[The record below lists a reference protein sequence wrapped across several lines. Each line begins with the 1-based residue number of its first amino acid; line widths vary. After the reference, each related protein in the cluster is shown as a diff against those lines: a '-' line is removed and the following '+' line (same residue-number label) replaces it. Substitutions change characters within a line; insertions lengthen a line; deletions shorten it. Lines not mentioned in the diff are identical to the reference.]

1 MNRNVLQLLPL
12 CLMMAL
18 LVAGCAGTKKA
29 EEAAAPAAQEKV
41 QQAQQAGPAIY
52 EGEVTGVSNLA
63 KTLSLSV
70 GKGDAAKVM
79 MVKFDDNTKGI
90 KDAAKGRAVKVAYEM
105 RGTDAYATNVQLK
118 LAKLPAG
125 VTEIKTPELQQ
136 LIDAKTPMFLVDSRP
151 AARYNQSHLP
161 GAVSTPVPM
170 LEKKQ
175 AALLPKDKNELIV
188 FYCGGPT

>member
-41 QQAQQAGPAIY
+41 QQAGPGLKARWPAL
-52 EGEVTGVSNLA
+52 SNKA
-63 KTLSLSV
+63 KSISVVV

-79 MVKFDDNTKGI
+79 MVKFDDNTKGV
-90 KDAAKGRAVKVAYEM
+90 DMATKGTNVRISYEM
-105 RGTDAYATNVQLK
+105 RGQDAYATDVQLK

-136 LIDAKTPMFLVDSRP
+136 LTDAGKKMFLVDSRP
-151 AARYNQSHLP
+151 AMRYNQSHLP
-161 GAVSTPVPM
+161 GAVSIPVPM
-170 LEKKQ
+170 LEEKQ
-175 AALLPKDKNELIV
+175 AAVLPKDKNEMLV

>member
-41 QQAQQAGPAIY
+41 QQAGPMIY
-52 EGEVTGVSNLA
+52 EGEVTGVSQLA
-63 KTLSLSV
+63 KTLSISV
-70 GKGDAAKVM
+70 GKG
-79 MVKFDDNTKGI
+79 
-90 KDAAKGRAVKVAYEM
+90 DAAKGRAVKVAYEM

-136 LIDAKTPMFLVDSRP
+136 LIDAKTAMFLVDSRP

-161 GAVSTPVPM
+161 GAVSIPVPM

>member
-70 GKGDAAKVM
+70 GKGEAAKVM

-136 LIDAKTPMFLVDSRP
+136 LIDAKTAMFLVDSRP

-161 GAVSTPVPM
+161 GAVSIPVPM

>member
-41 QQAQQAGPAIY
+41 QQAGPMIY

-79 MVKFDDNTKGI
+79 MVKFDDQTKGI
-90 KDAAKGRAVKVAYEM
+90 KDAAKGHAVKVAYEM

-136 LIDAKTPMFLVDSRP
+136 LIDAKTAMFLVDSRP

-161 GAVSTPVPM
+161 GAVSIPVPM

>member
-41 QQAQQAGPAIY
+41 QQAGPMIY

-79 MVKFDDNTKGI
+79 MVKFDDQTKGI
-90 KDAAKGRAVKVAYEM
+90 KDVFGPRAYEM

-136 LIDAKTPMFLVDSRP
+136 LIDAKTAMFLVDSRP

-161 GAVSTPVPM
+161 GAVSIPVPM

>member
-1 MNRNVLQLLPL
+1 
-12 CLMMAL
+12 MMAL

-41 QQAQQAGPAIY
+41 QQAGPAIY
-52 EGEVTGVSNLA
+52 EGEVTGVSQLA
-63 KTLSLSV
+63 KTLSISV

-79 MVKFDDNTKGI
+79 MVKFDDQTKGI

-136 LIDAKTPMFLVDSRP
+136 LIDAKTAMFLVDSRP

-161 GAVSTPVPM
+161 GAVSIPVPM

>member
-1 MNRNVLQLLPL
+1 MNRNAIYLLPL
-12 CLMMAL
+12 CLMSAL
-18 LVAGCAGTKKA
+18 LVVGCAETKKA
-29 EEAAAPAAQEKV
+29 EVAQMPAAKES
-41 QQAQQAGPAIY
+41 AQQVQSTVY
-52 EGEVTGVSNLA
+52 EGEVVGVSERA
-63 KTLSLSV
+63 KTISITV

-105 RGTDAYATNVQLK
+105 RGSDAYATDVQLK
-118 LAKLPAG
+118 LAKLPQG

-136 LIDAKTPMFLVDSRP
+136 LIDAKTTMFLVDSRP

-161 GAVSTPVPM
+161 GAVSIPVPM

>member
-1 MNRNVLQLLPL
+1 MNRRVLHLLAIY
-12 CLMMAL
+12 LMSAL
-18 LVAGCAGTKKA
+18 LAVGCAETKKA
-29 EEAAAPAAQEKV
+29 EVAQTPPAKESAQL
-41 QQAQQAGPAIY
+41 AQPMVY
-52 EGEVTGVSNLA
+52 EGEITAVSERA
-63 KTLSLSV
+63 KTISITV

-79 MVKFDDNTKGI
+79 MVKFDDQTKGI

-105 RGTDAYATNVQLK
+105 RGSDAYATDVQLK
-118 LAKLPAG
+118 LAKLPQG

-136 LIDAKTPMFLVDSRP
+136 LIDAKTTMFLVDSRP

-161 GAVSTPVPM
+161 GAVSIPVPM

>member
-41 QQAQQAGPAIY
+41 QQAGPAIY

-70 GKGDAAKVM
+70 GKGEAAKVM

-90 KDAAKGRAVKVAYEM
+90 KDAAKGRAVQVAYEM
-105 RGTDAYATNVQLK
+105 RGSDAYATDVQLK

-136 LIDAKTPMFLVDSRP
+136 LIDAKTTMFLVDSRP

-161 GAVSTPVPM
+161 GAVSIPVPM